1 MNNENK
7 IAIKFGLTAEEVAD
21 LVELGFDTPTK
32 IKDADPEEIPE
43 AILAKLSR
51 WHPQE

>member
-1 MNNENK
+1 MQIQDK
-7 IAIKFGLTAEEVAD
+7 IAKKFSLTAQDVAD
-21 LVELGFDTPTK
+21 LEELGFDTPTK